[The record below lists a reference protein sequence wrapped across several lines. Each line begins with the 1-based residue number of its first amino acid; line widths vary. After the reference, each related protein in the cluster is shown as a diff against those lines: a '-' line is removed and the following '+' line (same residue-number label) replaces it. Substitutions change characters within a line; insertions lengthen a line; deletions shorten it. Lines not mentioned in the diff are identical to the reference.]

1 MPMVETM
8 GYTEAFVNAD

>member
-1 MPMVETM
+1 M